1 MKTYICQI
9 CGDAYIGTE
18 KPHDCPF
25 CGATQNF
32 IKLGSEAHPIIN
44 QKEEI
49 GELSRKN
56 LLETLYLERTANAM
70 YTCMANKA
78 ERYEIKAMYKRLA
91 KVELEHAVIVTKLL
105 GSKERPKV
113 SEETCSDD
121 LVENFQKT
129 IDLEA
134 TATSL
139 YTKFAKEATEK
150 NVKIFFT
157 ALAQVEKGHIELI
170 KSYL

>member
-32 IKLGSEAHPIIN
+32 IKLGSEASPIVN
-44 QKEEI
+44 QKEAV

-56 LLETLYLERTANAM
+56 LLETLELERTANAL
-70 YTCMANKA
+70 YLCMANKA
-78 ERYEIKAMYKRLA
+78 DKYEIKAMYKRLA
-91 KVELEHAVIVTKLL
+91 KVELEHAIIVTKLL
-105 GSKERPKV
+105 DIERPVTK
-113 SEETCSDD
+113 EESCSDD
-121 LVENFQKT
+121 LAENFQKT
-129 IDLEA
+129 IDLED
-134 TATSL
+134 TATNL
-139 YTKFAKEATEK
+139 YVKFAKEAAEK

-157 ALAQVEKGHIELI
+157 ALAQVERGHIELI
-170 KSYL
+170 KNYL